1 MTIVIST
8 EDSVRFQ
15 TLTGL
20 KDSISARLDRTFDND
35 DLTDFIYLAEREM
48 ERVLPVA
55 AREVTTALTINGQTS
70 PVPIDFKAVR
80 HITVGNGVPLGLGA
94 PSLVANSQG
103 TGCPDTYAIIAQ
115 QIWFSPVPNGTHNGT
130 LVYERKIQPLTE
142 TSPSNWVLQSHPDAY
157 FYGAL
162 VQAADF
168 IEDPVKI
175 GRYRTMFETVLAQI
189 IEESERYR
197 NSGAPMMPTM
207 IGVV

>member
-8 EDSVRFQ
+8 DDSVRFQ
-15 TLTGL
+15 TLAGL

-55 AREVTTALTINGQTS
+55 AREVSTALAVTGQTS
-70 PVPIDFKAVR
+70 PLPIDFKAVR
-80 HITVGNGVPLGLGA
+80 HITVGSGVPL
-94 PSLVANSQG
+94 SLAAASVVANNQC
-103 TGCPDTYAIIAQ
+103 TGCPDAYAIIAQ
-115 QIWFSPVPNGTHNGT
+115 QLWFSPIPNGTHNGT
-130 LVYERKIQPLTE
+130 LVYERKIPALTE
-142 TSPSNWVLQSHPDAY
+142 SSPSNWVLDKHPDAY

-162 VQAADF
+162 IQAADF
-168 IEDPVKI
+168 IEDPAKI
-175 GRYRTMFETVLAQI
+175 GRYRSMFEAVLEQI

-197 NSGAPMMPTM
+197 NSGAPLRPTM